1 MRVCT
6 FLFLFAGP
14 QLAESRADK
23 HVSKALTETFL
34 SKAEAKRMKSRSWS
48 GANHRGTPTHY
59 KSSGCW
65 HATKVHDEI
74 AYDGYHAMSVEEC
87 FAFCSM
93 KEQRVNYFGLT
104 EGTECWCGSIW
115 DGQKLEDNKCD
126 TKCDGNDLQTCGGID
141 ATNVFVMFDCT
152 EATDQERAEE
162 LASKNAELIS
172 SYGSFTEQT
181 CGGAEGNN
189 AEINRADTLIG
200 SVDDCKLAC
209 WQGTGAETCH
219 GFTYDED
226 QTRCSFHKD
235 VLDGPVQTKV
245 RTTCY
250 FKMG

>member
-1 MRVCT
+1 MRVCS
-6 FLFLFAGP
+6 FLFLFAVV
-14 QLAESRADK
+14 ESRSHK
-23 HVSKALTETFL
+23 HESKALTETFL
-34 SKAEAKRMKSRSWS
+34 SKVEAKRLKSRSWS
-48 GANHRGTPTHY
+48 GANLKGTPTHY

-65 HATKVHDEI
+65 QSSKVHDEV

-93 KEQRVNYFGLT
+93 KEKSNYFGLT

-115 DGQKLEDNKCD
+115 DGQKLEDSHCD
-126 TKCDGNDLQTCGGID
+126 TKCDGNDLQKCGGID

-152 EATDQERAEE
+152 EATEEERAAET
-162 LASKNAELIS
+162 ASQNAELIS

-189 AEINRADTLIG
+189 AEVNREETLIG
-200 SVDDCKLAC
+200 SVEDCKLAC
-209 WQGTGAETCH
+209 WQGSGAETCH
-219 GFTYDED
+219 GFTYEED
-226 QTRCSFHKD
+226 STRCSFHKD
-235 VLDGPVQTKV
+235 VLDGAVETKV